1 MTIRSPKTFDIS
13 CYSSWQMTSDDSFGA
28 REGTGLDESSAVL
41 CLLEA
46 SQIALFT
53 VDSAL
58 EVTSWSPAAK
68 LIFGWEENEIIGRR
82 ISLLAPDGSLEEPL
96 ASVRDQQGKHFESS
110 CRTKAGETVLVDI
123 WTCTI
128 PPTNHRQLVMIRDVT
143 ELKFLEHAFLDA
155 AEREQRKI
163 GREMHDY
170 LCQHILGAAFAVK
183 ALAGDLDRE
192 GSRHAGQ
199 LHDLA
204 RLVNESVTQ
213 VRDISRDL
221 HPVELESG
229 GLAAALKGLAARV
242 SHMVPCEF
250 RCEENAPI
258 DAAPALHA
266 YRIAQEAV
274 VHASQETGA
283 TKISIRLSEKGGSI
297 RLDIT
302 DDGMKEGPLTTDPD
316 HLASKTLR
324 YRAQAIHGH
333 LRVKFHSRVGT
344 HVTCTFPTHHE
355 LQQDEQLFRTAQE
368 TRSDRR

>member
-1 MTIRSPKTFDIS
+1 MSFRSPKSFDIR
-13 CYSSWQMTSDDSFGA
+13 CYSSSQMTSDDGYGA
-28 REGTGLDESSAVL
+28 REATGLEESSAVL
-41 CLLEA
+41 SLLEA
-46 SQIALFT
+46 SQVALFT

-68 LIFGWEENEIIGRR
+68 LIFGWEEKEIIGRR
-82 ISLLAPDGSLEEPL
+82 ISLLAPGGSLEGPL
-96 ASVRDQQGKHFESS
+96 ASVRDLQGKHFECS
-110 CRTKAGETVLVDI
+110 CRTKAGKTVRADV

-128 PPTNHRQLVMIRDVT
+128 PATNRRQLLMIRDVT

-229 GLAAALKGLAARV
+229 GLPAALKGLAGRV

-258 DAAPALHA
+258 AAAPALHA

-274 VHASQETGA
+274 VHALQETGA
-283 TKISIRLSEKGGSI
+283 SRISIRLSEKGGSI
-297 RLDIT
+297 RLEIA
-302 DDGMKEGPLTTDPD
+302 DDGTKEGPLTADPD
-316 HLASKTLR
+316 DLASKTLR
-324 YRAQAIHGH
+324 YRARAIHGL
-333 LRVKFHSRVGT
+333 LRVKFQTRVGT
-344 HVTCTFPTHHE
+344 HVACTFPTHHE
-355 LQQDEQLFRTAQE
+355 FQQDEKLFRTAQE
-368 TRSDRR
+368 TRPDRR